1 MDDFERNEAERRKFL
16 NSARLKKVDRF
27 LTQSGMRKEQVRLD
41 SIKNEYKQNSIFR
54 WRKKWSVLM
63 RSISPPWRGR
73 REAQAEL
80 TGPGVSRRSRRSSGR
95 G

>member
-41 SIKNEYKQNSIFR
+41 PIKNQNKTVFLGGER
-54 WRKKWSVLM
+54 NGACL
-63 RSISPPWRGR
+63 
-73 REAQAEL
+73 
-80 TGPGVSRRSRRSSGR
+80 
-95 G
+95 